1 MFFSS
6 CHNCEKL
13 NLAGCDAPCCK
24 LVEIAI
30 ALFVGASVDVEV
42 HAYALP
48 DIEVERLRKVVTE
61 CNACGTWVLLVRFE
75 DDVAGGNLDI
85 VL

>member
-1 MFFSS
+1 M
-6 CHNCEKL
+6 
-13 NLAGCDAPCCK
+13 NLAGRDSPSCE

-48 DIEVERLRKVVTE
+48 DIEVERLRKVVAE
-61 CNACGTWVLLVRFE
+61 CDARRAWVLFVRFE
-75 DDVAGGNLDI
+75 DDVAGEAMLA
-85 VL
+85 VFCVELL